1 MKNRLALMT
10 ALMMGLIILPAAT
23 VQSAW
28 AQWSSDPSVNL
39 PLADKLNNDQVQP
52 KVRALPNNQWYVS
65 WFDADPNSPPPVGYD
80 VYLQR
85 LSAAGVEQFPHD
97 GNMVA
102 DLSNS
107 STEDYGLDIDTKG
120 NALLA
125 FLDTR
130 EGRNQQV
137 TAAKMDKNGNPLW
150 GPFGVQLS
158 SNGAG
163 HFDPKI
169 AGTSDGGVVVGWTE
183 ADGNSVKVKIQKLNS
198 NGHLLWSQPVV
209 FKETGYQYFLSDMHA
224 ADNGSVIISWVK
236 EQGFSGD
243 HQLRA
248 NKLAADGTI
257 LWGKSNVV
265 IFDQGSLQFGE
276 FPYFLLD
283 GSGGAIFTWYTS
295 SPALQCFAQHI
306 RADGSEAF
314 PHNGSAG
321 STDTNNVRVDPSI
334 SYRASTDETFMFWTE
349 EDSNQ
354 FVNGVYGQKFDGQ
367 GNSLWSQTGV
377 VLIPLGSDTQTFV
390 KTAQIGTGA
399 LVFWVD
405 SPGYGLSTMQAA
417 KLDGGG
423 HVLCS
428 PFAVSSA
435 PANKF
440 GLSVA
445 TAHSGLT
452 AVAWADDRI
461 GNNSIYIQNVNPNCT
476 LGPK

>member
-1 MKNRLALMT
+1 
-10 ALMMGLIILPAAT
+10 
-23 VQSAW
+23 
-28 AQWSSDPSVNL
+28 
-39 PLADKLNNDQVQP
+39 
-52 KVRALPNNQWYVS
+52 
-65 WFDADPNSPPPVGYD
+65 
-80 VYLQR
+80 
-85 LSAAGVEQFPHD
+85 
-97 GNMVA
+97 
-102 DLSNS
+102 
-107 STEDYGLDIDTKG
+107 
-120 NALLA
+120 
-125 FLDTR
+125 
-130 EGRNQQV
+130 
-137 TAAKMDKNGNPLW
+137 
-150 GPFGVQLS
+150 
-158 SNGAG
+158 
-163 HFDPKI
+163 
-169 AGTSDGGVVVGWTE
+169 
-183 ADGNSVKVKIQKLNS
+183 
-198 NGHLLWSQPVV
+198 
-209 FKETGYQYFLSDMHA
+209 MHA

-283 GSGGAIFTWYTS
+283 GSGGAIFSWYTS

-367 GNSLWSQTGV
+367 GNSLWSQTGL

-435 PANKF
+435 PANKY